1 MATPRSLQAWLDYQ
15 LHVHVRGVDLGLA
28 RVGEV
33 WRRLGAPRPARW
45 QITVAGTN
53 GKGSTV
59 AFLEAMLRAGG
70 YRVGAY
76 TSPHILN
83 YNERV
88 RIDGVDADDAAFI
101 AAFERIEQ
109 ARGDIPLTYFEFG
122 TLAALLI
129 FAAAGLD
136 VALLEVGLGGR
147 LDAVNL
153 IDADVAVVTTIALD
167 HQDWLGSD
175 RDSIGREK
183 AGVARHGRSLVVAE
197 EDPPAGL
204 LDAVAAAGATLVRA
218 GRDFRVERQAD
229 GWNWLGTGR
238 DVRGLPQPGLAA
250 HCQHANA
257 AAAIA
262 ALHCLSGQIV
272 LSDAAIAA
280 GVAGARVAA
289 RLQRLPLGQGE
300 LLIDVAHNPQA
311 AAMLAQWL
319 AREPAPRTIA
329 LFGALADKDVDGML
343 QPLGQL
349 VDEWHLV
356 DLSQDSE
363 RGRDLLSLDL
373 AFAGALGQ
381 ARRSCW
387 AGVAAALD
395 SLAPRLG
402 PGERIVAFG
411 SFYVAAAALRW
422 LEHAVQAAAPA

>member
-1 MATPRSLQAWLDYQ
+1 M
-15 LHVHVRGVDLGLA
+15 HVRGVDLGLA

-45 QITVAGTN
+45 QISVAGTN

-70 YRVGAY
+70 YRVGSY

-88 RIDGVDADDAAFI
+88 RIAGTDADDAALI

-183 AGVARHGRSLVVAE
+183 AGIARPGRCLVVAE
-197 EDPPAGL
+197 DDPPAGL
-204 LDAVAAAGATLVRA
+204 LDAAAAAGAHVFRA
-218 GRDFRVERQAD
+218 GHDFRIERQAA
-229 GWNWLGTGR
+229 GWCWFGAARELR
-238 DVRGLPQPGLAA
+238 ALPPPGLAA
-250 HCQHANA
+250 PCQHANA

-280 GVAGARVAA
+280 GVAQARVTA
-289 RLQRLPLGQGE
+289 RLQRLRLGRGE

-311 AAMLAQWL
+311 AEVLAQWL
-319 AREPAPRTIA
+319 AREPAVRTIA

-343 QPLGQL
+343 QPLGRL
-349 VDEWHLV
+349 VDEWHLL

-363 RGRDLLSLDL
+363 RGRDLPSLDL
-373 AFAGALGQ
+373 AFTGALGPLP
-381 ARRSCW
+381 RNGW

-395 SLAPRLG
+395 NVAPRLQQ
-402 PGERIVAFG
+402 GERIVAFG